1 LSKIFDPYFTAKQKG
16 SGLGLA
22 VTYSIIKNHDG
33 YIGVESKLGV
43 GTKLHIYIPVNDS
56 KISELI
62 NLVKES
68 PVEGKGRILV
78 MDDEEIV
85 RGVLFEMLSQIGYE
99 VGFARDGSEAIDL
112 YIKAKDGDKPFDV
125 IIMDLT
131 IAGGMGGKE
140 AIKKLLEI
148 DPDVRAIVSSGYSND
163 PVMSDYM
170 KYGFIGVVNKPY
182 KTEELSTTVHQV
194 LNGA

>member
-1 LSKIFDPYFTAKQKG
+1 
-16 SGLGLA
+16 
-22 VTYSIIKNHDG
+22 
-33 YIGVESKLGV
+33 
-43 GTKLHIYIPVNDS
+43 
-56 KISELI
+56 
-62 NLVKES
+62 
-68 PVEGKGRILV
+68 
-78 MDDEEIV
+78 V